1 MFARVSRLEGLAP
14 DRVAEM
20 TQQFE
25 EVQLDLLAD
34 KDGFEGV
41 MVLVDRAG
49 GQALGITLWS
59 DEATLEATEG
69 EGAQIRADAAV
80 TGGSDEA
87 PSAERYEVVLQLRRR
102 WAKS

>member
-1 MFARVSRLEGLAP
+1 MFARVSRLEGLSP
-14 DRVAEM
+14 DRVSEM

-34 KDGFEGV
+34 KEGFEGV

-59 DEATLEATEG
+59 DEATLAATEG
-69 EGAQIRADAAV
+69 VGAQIRADAAV
-80 TGGSDEA
+80 TGGSDQT
-87 PSAERYEVVLQLRRR
+87 PGAERYEVMLQLRRR
-102 WAKS
+102 WTKS